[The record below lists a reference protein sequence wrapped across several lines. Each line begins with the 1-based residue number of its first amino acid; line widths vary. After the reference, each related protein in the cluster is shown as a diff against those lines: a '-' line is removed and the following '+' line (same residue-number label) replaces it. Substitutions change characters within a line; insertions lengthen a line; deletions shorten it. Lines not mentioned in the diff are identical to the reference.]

1 MKSVDVLVVG
11 GGPAGLAAAARIAPA
26 GEVLVVHRDA
36 EIGVPVRTSG
46 GSWQDEIDRLGVPAD
61 CYHPVRAFTFAGPT
75 RQKTVHFT
83 GTLPVILDVTRTF
96 QHLARVAERA
106 GATLRRGTAFKD
118 VVAQDDEHV
127 VCRIANGTG
136 SAEISARFVVD
147 ASGYHRAVLSSLGI
161 ARRPARFGVGVE
173 YAFEDRGDNLH
184 RAIVFTG
191 NRFAPAGYG
200 WVFPHGDGTL
210 RAGVGILRPDTD
222 APPRQLLKDF
232 LAAPAARDLGIT
244 PAPVIKKYS
253 GIIPADGPA
262 PGFVHG
268 RVVAVGDSGG
278 QAFPLVGEG
287 IRFCIESGHRAGA
300 AIAKALANGRDH
312 GTVLSEYPAWWD
324 ETYRRPFTLA
334 QRING
339 RLAHLRDAEWDE
351 GIATMRYL
359 DGRAMTDLLQL
370 KLTPRLLLR
379 VALANPRRCV
389 RVLPKTLRH
398 GVRR

>member
-46 GSWQDEIDRLGVPAD
+46 GTWQNDIERLGVPAD
-61 CYHPVRAFTFAGPT
+61 CYHPVQEFTFAGPSK
-75 RQKTVHFT
+75 QKTVRFS

-106 GATLRRGTAFKD
+106 GATVRRGTAFKE
-118 VVAQDDEHV
+118 VVAQDEERI
-127 VCRIANGTG
+127 VCRIANGKG
-136 SAEISARFVVD
+136 PEEVSARFVVD
-147 ASGYHRAVLSSLGI
+147 ASGYHRAVLGSLGI

-184 RAIVFTG
+184 RALVFTG

-210 RAGVGILRPDTD
+210 RAGVGILRPDTGA
-222 APPRQLLKDF
+222 APRSLLENF
-232 LAAPAARDLGIT
+232 LAAPTARELGIT

-262 PGFVHG
+262 PGFIHG

-300 AIAKALANGRDH
+300 AIAEALANGKDH
-312 GTVLSEYPAWWD
+312 GAVLAAYPAWWD
-324 ETYRRPFTLA
+324 KTYRRPFTLA
-334 QRING
+334 QRIND
-339 RLAHLRDAEWDE
+339 RLARLRDAEWDE

-359 DGRAMTDLLQL
+359 DGPAMTDLLQL

-379 VALANPRRCV
+379 VGLANPGRCV
-389 RVLPKTLRH
+389 RVLRKALR
-398 GVRR
+398 VSKQA